1 MDAAADPSVAQA
13 RAAADRLLKFRPRSE
28 HELRVRLRQKGFDA
42 PAIEAVVQSLARHD
56 LLNDQKFS
64 QYYATGRLLSRPVG
78 LRALREELRRKGVSA
93 ETAAEAVTKA
103 AVGYDELAAA
113 RALALRRRAQWRDL
127 PREAVQRRL
136 AGLLQRR
143 GFSGDIVYKVL
154 RDVVT
159 VHETEDA

>member
-1 MDAAADPSVAQA
+1 MSLAQA

-28 HELRVRLRQKGFDA
+28 HELRARLRQKGFDQ
-42 PAIEAVVQSLARHD
+42 PAIDAAVQSLARRD

-64 QYYATGRLLSRPVG
+64 QYYAAGRLLSRPVG
-78 LRALREELRRKGVSA
+78 LRALREELRRKGVA
-93 ETAAEAVTKA
+93 QETAAEAVTKA

-127 PREAVQRRL
+127 PPQAVRRRV

-143 GFSGDIVYKVL
+143 GFSSDIVFRVL
-154 RDVVT
+154 RDVAAMKD
-159 VHETEDA
+159 TEDA